1 VNLDGIWSRAP
12 STISSV
18 KSGIMQLLQMWKELH
33 VTPELPA
40 LGPWPLDD
48 PVGFRLALAQLKQS
62 QKQGFNRLSHTQYD
76 TIRRLRTSLAHVWE
90 SSAVC
95 KGPELIFGF
104 KNLKGDAFRTSN
116 CPMESRWF
124 SLFNRGLL
132 LRMGRQTETNF
143 GLDYRVLGVVMLK
156 NMEREAD
163 EEQENYVAHRRVVLV
178 GCFLVIAFVCALR
191 GNEGFMV
198 DAGELRNHFWYGSEQ
213 GSSPSHVVIP
223 LLGRFKN
230 EEGERL
236 HLMVSVSVT
245 GSGLKVRYWV
255 DRWLG
260 ILRSEGR
267 SSGPAFC
274 NMSGTVLES
283 GDIDGEFHNQL
294 RKVQEARPDLLDP
307 EVDVEEKFRIFRS
320 LRRGSNSRA
329 VDMKVPESVIDLHN
343 RWRSMERR
351 GGQRAANSMRDYY
364 TDLALTLNSRLEYSQ
379 CL

>member
-1 VNLDGIWSRAP
+1 
-12 STISSV
+12 
-18 KSGIMQLLQMWKELH
+18 
-33 VTPELPA
+33 
-40 LGPWPLDD
+40 
-48 PVGFRLALAQLKQS
+48 
-62 QKQGFNRLSHTQYD
+62 
-76 TIRRLRTSLAHVWE
+76 
-90 SSAVC
+90 
-95 KGPELIFGF
+95 
-104 KNLKGDAFRTSN
+104 
-116 CPMESRWF
+116 
-124 SLFNRGLL
+124 
-132 LRMGRQTETNF
+132 
-143 GLDYRVLGVVMLK
+143 
-156 NMEREAD
+156 
-163 EEQENYVAHRRVVLV
+163 
-178 GCFLVIAFVCALR
+178 
-191 GNEGFMV
+191 MV
-198 DAGELRNHFWYGSEQ
+198 DAGELRTHFKFGKEQ
-213 GSSPSHVVIP
+213 GTSPSHVVIP

-260 ILRSEGR
+260 ILRSEGK